1 MPLEPE
7 ELSPD
12 MKLYNMIEKVVIV
25 KGAIPSDST
34 IWEFHILGHVLKVD
48 AEDLENMST
57 FRKQYLKAF
66 DRPAPKI
73 KASRW
78 PDILDALA
86 TDEDKVERQQAPEES
101 SNVFI
106 ARQLFEIICEKDIS
120 DDPEEAISGLSFF
133 KYIAED
139 DKETYYCIPS
149 HVLKNT
155 VDESGFKIPLS
166 DLSNTM
172 TELKL
177 KRAGTLLVRYG
188 KGRQKRTWCF
198 FPAVVLEHQ
207 REV

>member
-7 ELSPD
+7 ALSQD

-25 KGAIPSDST
+25 KGAIPSDPT

-78 PDILDALA
+78 TDILDALA
-86 TDEDKVERQQAPEES
+86 NDDDKVEHRQAPEES
-101 SNVFI
+101 GNVFI
-106 ARQLFEIICEKDIS
+106 ARQLFETLCEKDIS
-120 DDPEEAISGLSFF
+120 EDPEDAISGLSFF
-133 KYIAED
+133 KYISEAD
-139 DKETYYCIPS
+139 NETYYCIPS
-149 HVLKNT
+149 RILKDT
-155 VDESGFKIPLS
+155 VDNSGFKIPLNE
-166 DLSNTM
+166 LSNTM

-198 FPAVVLEHQ
+198 FPVVVLEQQ
-207 REV
+207 REG